1 MSVASVVVGVALAY
15 VGVAQVAALS
25 SVTSVLTGA
34 ISVLLYRQLSSARKV
49 VDAARADVLEQLRS
63 RDTAYTPVAPGR
75 SRAGPA
81 ASRAGNNRVAHAKLF
96 SPRIGRMIA
105 GPVGR
110 ESPHRP
116 RSPMGVTL
124 SSRFRARAGGGF
136 GKSRLDAADLAGEE
150 RSQRDGSFAAN
161 PS

>member
-1 MSVASVVVGVALAY
+1 MGTFTLVLVGMSVASVVVGVALAY

-81 ASRAGNNRVAHAKLF
+81 ARHPEQGTT
-96 SPRIGRMIA
+96 
-105 GPVGR
+105 
-110 ESPHRP
+110 E
-116 RSPMGVTL
+116 
-124 SSRFRARAGGGF
+124 
-136 GKSRLDAADLAGEE
+136 
-150 RSQRDGSFAAN
+150 
-161 PS
+161 